1 VLWQAFPPAPR
12 AFHFCED
19 PAVLG
24 APFVVMERRRGVVVR
39 GGVPEVF
46 GGGRD
51 ERANRKLSEVVVD
64 VLVELHAVAPAPLG
78 LDALG
83 RAPERFLE
91 RQLAGW
97 LDRYERAQTQ
107 ALPRADE
114 LARWLADTRPVS
126 PAPTLLH
133 NDWRLDNM
141 AVAEDDPGRC
151 VGVYDW
157 DMCTLGDPLA
167 DLGTLLALWSNRGQ
181 APAGTNP
188 MPTQTPGFL
197 TREEAVARYGARSG
211 REVANVPWYDVFG
224 TFKMAVVL
232 QQIYARFA
240 RGQTQDARF
249 AGLENAAA
257 GLFDLAAS
265 RRP

>member
-1 VLWQAFPPAPR
+1 VI
-12 AFHFCED
+12 
-19 PAVLG
+19 G
-24 APFVVMERRRGVVVR
+24 APFFVMERRRGTVVR
-39 GGVPEVF
+39 RVIPPEF
-46 GGGRD
+46 GGGTD
-51 ERANRKLSEVVVD
+51 PAANRRISES
-64 VLVELHAVAPAPLG
+64 LI
-78 LDALG
+78 DALADLHDVDY
-83 RAPERFLE
+83 RAIGLETLGKPEGFLR
-91 RQLAGW
+91 RQVDGWAG
-97 LDRYERAQTQ
+97 RYERSKTRDLQIVSDLVA
-107 ALPRADE
+107 
-114 LARWLADTRPVS
+114 WLHAHEPAS
-126 PAPTLLH
+126 PPPTLLH
-133 NDWRLDNM
+133 NDWRLDNVM
-141 AVAEDDPGRC
+141 LDAADPGR
-151 VGVYDW
+151 VEAVFDW

-197 TREEAVARYGARSG
+197 TREQAVARYGARSG
-211 REVANVPWYDVFG
+211 RDVSNAPWYDVFG